1 MLTITNQSALRSRN
15 KNSIYSRP
23 SFFTNFPLLVPSS
36 SSPSSSPFLLETAA
50 IALSSVAS
58 VSPPVSAPVPPP
70 ITAPTTISAVSP
82 PVPVSA
88 SVSPLRS
95 LLLYLVFQVS
105 QATAGW
111 IRA

>member
-15 KNSIYSRP
+15 KNIIYSRP

-36 SSPSSSPFLLETAA
+36 SSSSPLLLETAA
-50 IALSSVAS
+50 IALPSVAS
-58 VSPPVSAPVPPP
+58 VPPPVTAPVPPP

-82 PVPVSA
+82 PIPVSA
-88 SVSPLRS
+88 PVSPLRS

-111 IRA
+111 VRA